1 MIAWTGRK
9 TVEGVAY
16 TADILFLS
24 YLAFKELFSPA
35 RRGRREA
42 LKGIASQILFT
53 GVDAMPVVGV
63 LALMLGLIVI
73 FQAGLALPQVGGD
86 AFLAKIVV
94 LALVRELGPL
104 LTAFIVVWRS
114 GTAMCTELGN
124 MKVGQEV
131 DALEAMGISVV
142 RFLVMPRL
150 VGSVV
155 ALMCLTVYFD
165 LVAIIGGFLVAKA
178 SLTIHFLAY
187 VEEIGKALSVTD
199 VLTTVV
205 KSALFG
211 LAIALICCHHGL
223 AVVGAT
229 TEVPQQT
236 ARAMLNTVAACLIL
250 DIIVSVSAYVF

>member
-1 MIAWTGRK
+1 VIAWTGKK
-9 TVEGVAY
+9 TAEGVAY
-16 TADILFLS
+16 AADILFLG

-53 GVDAMPVVGV
+53 GVDAMPVVSA

-73 FQAGLALPQVGGD
+73 MQAGIALPQVG
-86 AFLAKIVV
+86 AEAALSNVV
-94 LALVRELGPL
+94 VVALVRELGPL

-142 RFLVMPRL
+142 RFLVMPRMI
-150 VGSVV
+150 GAIV
-155 ALMCLTVYFD
+155 ALTCLTVYFD
-165 LVAIIGGFLVAKA
+165 LVAVIGGFLVAKV
-178 SLTIHFLAY
+178 SLTIPFLTYAT
-187 VEEIGKALSVTD
+187 EIEQALSISD
-199 VLTTVV
+199 VAITII

-211 LAIALICCHHGL
+211 LALAVICCHHGL
-223 AVVGAT
+223 AVVGSP
-229 TEVPQQT
+229 TEVPQQN
-236 ARAMLNTVAACLIL
+236 ARAMLNTVAACLVL
-250 DIIVSVSAYVF
+250 DIIVSVGAYAF

>member
-16 TADILFLS
+16 AADILFLG

-35 RRGRREA
+35 RRGRHEA
-42 LKGIASQILFT
+42 LKGIASQVLFT
-53 GVDAMPVVGV
+53 GVDAMPVVGA

-73 FQAGLALPQVGGD
+73 IQAGLALPQVG
-86 AFLAKIVV
+86 AEAVLSNVV
-94 LALVRELGPL
+94 VVALVRELGPL

-142 RFLVMPRL
+142 RFLVMPRM
-150 VGSVV
+150 VGAIV
-155 ALMCLTVYFD
+155 ALICLTVYFD
-165 LVAIIGGFLVAKA
+165 LVAIIGGFLVAKV
-178 SLTIHFLAY
+178 SLTIPFMSY
-187 VEEIGKALSVTD
+187 VTEIEQALSITD
-199 VLTTVV
+199 VAITVV

-211 LAIALICCHHGL
+211 LALALICCHHGL
-223 AVVGAT
+223 AVVGSP
-229 TEVPQQT
+229 TEVPQQDS
-236 ARAMLNTVAACLIL
+236 RAMLNTVAACLIL
-250 DIIVSVSAYVF
+250 DIIVSVGSYL

>member
-16 TADILFLS
+16 AADILFLG
-24 YLAFKELFSPA
+24 YLAFRELFSPA

-53 GVDAMPVVGV
+53 GVDAMPVVGA

-73 FQAGLALPQVGGD
+73 IQAGLALPQVG
-86 AFLAKIVV
+86 AEAVLSNVV
-94 LALVRELGPL
+94 VVALVRELGPL

-142 RFLVMPRL
+142 RFLVMPRMI
-150 VGSVV
+150 GAIV
-155 ALMCLTVYFD
+155 ALICLTVYFD
-165 LVAIIGGFLVAKA
+165 LVAVIGGFLLAKVALTIPFLSYVTEIEQA
-178 SLTIHFLAY
+178 LSLT
-187 VEEIGKALSVTD
+187 D
-199 VLTTVV
+199 VAITVV

-211 LAIALICCHHGL
+211 LALALICCHHGL
-223 AVVGAT
+223 AVGDSP
-229 TEVPQQT
+229 TEVPQQN

-250 DIIVSVSAYVF
+250 DIIVSVGFYL

>member
-16 TADILFLS
+16 AADILFLG

-42 LKGIASQILFT
+42 LKSIASQILFT
-53 GVDAMPVVGV
+53 GVDAMPVVGA

-73 FQAGLALPQVGGD
+73 IQAGLALPQVG
-86 AFLAKIVV
+86 AEAVLSNVIVV
-94 LALVRELGPL
+94 ALVRELGPL

-124 MKVGQEV
+124 MRVGQEV

-142 RFLVMPRL
+142 RFLVMPRMI
-150 VGSVV
+150 GAIV
-155 ALMCLTVYFD
+155 ALICLTVYFD
-165 LVAIIGGFLVAKA
+165 LVAVIGGFLVAKVA
-178 SLTIHFLAY
+178 LTIPFLSY
-187 VEEIGKALSVTD
+187 VTEIEQALSITD
-199 VLTTVV
+199 VAITVV

-211 LAIALICCHHGL
+211 LALAVICCHHGL
-223 AVVGAT
+223 AVVGAP
-229 TEVPQQT
+229 TEVPQQN

-250 DIIVSVSAYVF
+250 DIIVSVSFYL

>member
-16 TADILFLS
+16 AADILFLS
-24 YLAFKELFSPA
+24 YLSFKELFSPA

-53 GVDAMPVVGV
+53 GVDAMPVVGA

-73 FQAGLALPQVGGD
+73 IQAGLALPQVGAD

-94 LALVRELGPL
+94 VALVRELGPL

-142 RFLVMPRL
+142 RFLVVPRM
-150 VGSVV
+150 VGAVV
-155 ALMCLTVYFD
+155 ALICLTVYFD
-165 LVAIIGGFLVAKA
+165 LVAILGGFLVAKV
-178 SLTIHFLAY
+178 SLTIPFLSFMA
-187 VEEIGKALSVTD
+187 EIEKALSVTD
-199 VLTTVV
+199 VLITVV

-211 LAIALICCHHGL
+211 FAIALICCHHGL

-229 TEVPQQT
+229 TEVPQQNT
-236 ARAMLNTVAACLIL
+236 RAMLNTVAACLVL
-250 DIIVSVSAYVF
+250 DIIVSVGFYV